1 MSIRKK
7 RIVSWVVWFIVACIL
22 FVFDNY
28 NIIDTLFKEKTTITV
43 CAPED
48 MENALN
54 AALKTSGLKSDYKIE
69 ITSNPNANICVSYGK
84 ENDSSYTKF
93 AFSPFIIAYTSD
105 DDYLN
110 ALKNSNIL
118 IPSEFQK
125 DYYELDFLKVINEI
139 LKEGN
144 WSNLGIEGLDKI
156 KIFYPSKETIYWN
169 DFYDFMLVTVNNG
182 IYPET
187 ENELKNSIS
196 TINKFINSP
205 YTEEVSDF
213 YEKVSRVGGFPE
225 SAFFI
230 LPEKSVF
237 DIYFSNTN
245 YTFPVNI
252 LYPTVTVYFNYY
264 IKGDDLGNNII
275 SAFESSKF
283 YSKLKNESYRSTKDS
298 NINLNSNRDFI
309 YGRRNVYNV
318 IKIPDN
324 KITKYLEAQ

>member
-1 MSIRKK
+1 MDIGLKGK
-7 RIVSWVVWFIVACIL
+7 RIAVIGENRWEWEVAYLSIVCGTGIVV
-22 FVFDNY
+22 
-28 NIIDTLFKEKTTITV
+28 
-43 CAPED
+43 P
-48 MENALN
+48 
-54 AALKTSGLKSDYKIE
+54 
-69 ITSNPNANICVSYGK
+69 
-84 ENDSSYTKF
+84 
-93 AFSPFIIAYTSD
+93 
-105 DDYLN
+105 
-110 ALKNSNIL
+110 
-118 IPSEFQK
+118 
-125 DYYELDFLKVINEI
+125 
-139 LKEGN
+139 
-144 WSNLGIEGLDKI
+144 LDKSL
-156 KIFYPSKETIYWN
+156 P
-169 DFYDFMLVTVNNG
+169 
-182 IYPET
+182 

-213 YEKVSRVGGFPE
+213 YEKVSRVGGFPG